1 MSLSLVNIVI
11 TAICLF
17 GLGFYFNSREKKLH
31 KMADL
36 KFLEIR
42 ERYMVQIAQRKA
54 KEKAEIER
62 IKSILARLETKHKK
76 MLSQKDVVDPTKYL
90 KEAEEIVKKTEK
102 RAKEIEK
109 EAKEKADRYV
119 SEQKAEIEGKMV
131 DLVMGVTKKVISKS
145 LNYSDHREL
154 IEQALQEVEG
164 D

>member
-1 MSLSLVNIVI
+1 MSLSIINIII
-11 TAICLF
+11 TAICLL

-62 IKSILARLETKHKK
+62 IKSILARLEDKHKK
-76 MLSQKDVVDPTKYL
+76 ILSQKPSGDTSKAM
-90 KEAEEIVKKTEK
+90 KEVEEIVKKTEK

-119 SEQKAEIEGKMV
+119 AEQRAEIESKMV
-131 DLVMGVTKKVISKS
+131 DLVMDVTKKVLSKS
-145 LNYSDHREL
+145 LNYSDHKEL

-164 D
+164 E